1 MSCLSV
7 EVGLDK
13 YIDEIESIV
22 FGTNISKIGMKEAH
36 AYTVKPMIM
45 YELEKCCITI

>member
-13 YIDEIESIV
+13 YIDESESIV
-22 FGTNISKIGMKEAH
+22 LGTSISQIGMKEAH